1 MSLIRNLSEKLKN
14 INCIQKERGAIFV
27 LTALL
32 LPIMFGCLG
41 IAYDVGTIYMH
52 KSRLQNVADAA
63 ALAGGRAYI
72 ESQAKTTGTKDD
84 IDEDENHTGHGVKN
98 PYTYTIAG
106 INNRTGIDG
115 ITYGNSRKHADADKA
130 ADDYIY
136 KNIINLGETVKADRY
151 SHFALKGIKKNAD
164 AEGEETTYTSTDD
177 VFYRVGLE
185 ETVPL
190 HFLPVI
196 TNKNAETVRAG
207 SVVLVQPGTTTVI
220 PGSGG
225 GSTTVTNPS
234 IFDNL
239 FTYSEYFDTG
249 LANENNK
256 VNATYVGNMVFTY
269 GNGSSSQSVF
279 YNIDKIINNSTQS
292 VEHIFS
298 DDTDAADYLSS
309 MRDNPSE
316 TSASA
321 WAKVNDPTIDTYYN
335 TTAYA
340 SAFENKL
347 NETHIDVYKTSL
359 SASDINDHNGSLYNQ
374 QVKIDNKSVQQKG
387 GVLYIKDGSDSVY
400 YAVDPSTN
408 AYMYIEEEGVNYQ
421 VYYVRPQNAN
431 YVCKCVNVDGKYYL
445 LNENGTRSNCYVSTT
460 EFNNQKMVIDISGD
474 GKHPLRYENDTWQ
487 YGIADN
493 GGNFNTWNNVQQEQL
508 RNSSYPAPL
517 INTTFDQNDTQ
528 YTAHIE
534 SNVFHFS
541 RAFQAYVNNVDI
553 SITEALDLDTENPAT
568 PIYIIIDNT
577 IDGSINFTCYDNVR
591 PVILVYLGTGNIKLQ
606 NGGDENTVAKLT
618 IYAPYGSVGIT
629 PDQEQINYIGTFYG
643 NIIARRVANQ
653 ASGGPGGKWIQQN
666 FLESDDYTDTDVA
679 QATQDIVSNI
689 SSATLPDNIKADVLN
704 TYATSLGIEVSDLTD
719 SLFYSKLGYNDKQT
733 LYNAWK
739 TLQDRYS
746 DYADYLWPWNEHFN
760 IESGEDQ
767 TVTTDETI
775 RLINYR
781 TEYQVNED
789 GSIPENKV
797 LDPFIF
803 VSLEQPVS
811 Y

>member
-1 MSLIRNLSEKLKN
+1 MSLIRNILEKLKI
-14 INCIQKERGAIFV
+14 INRIQKERGAIFV

-41 IAYDVGTIYMH
+41 IAYDVGNVYIH
-52 KSRLQNVADAA
+52 KARLQNVTDAA
-63 ALAGGRAYI
+63 ALAGGRAYLQ
-72 ESQAKTTGTKDD
+72 SQAKTTGTKDN
-84 IDEDENHTGHGVKN
+84 IDDNSDGHDSDN
-98 PYTYTIAG
+98 PFTYTIAG
-106 INNRTGIDG
+106 RSNRSADG
-115 ITYGNSRKHADADKA
+115 ITYGSSRKHADADKA

-136 KNIINLGETVKADRY
+136 NNIINLGETVRADKF
-151 SHFALKGIKKNAD
+151 SHYALKGVKKNAPV
-164 AEGEETTYTSTDD
+164 EGQEEDTYTATDEI
-177 VFYRVGLE
+177 FYRVGLY

-190 HFLPVI
+190 YFLSVI
-196 TNKNAETVRAG
+196 TNKNVETVRAG
-207 SVVLVQPGTTTVI
+207 SVVLVQPGRVI

-225 GSTTVTNPS
+225 GTTTVTNPS

-239 FTYSEYFDTG
+239 FTYSEYFDSG

-256 VNATYVGNMVFTY
+256 VNATYVGDMVFTY
-269 GNGSSSQSVF
+269 GNGSSSTSVF

-292 VEHIFS
+292 VDHLFS
-298 DDTDAADYLSS
+298 DDTDASEYLPS
-309 MRDNPSE
+309 MRENPSG
-316 TSASA
+316 TSASS
-321 WAKVNDPTIDTYYN
+321 WAKINDPIIDTYYK
-335 TTAYA
+335 TTTYV
-340 SAFENKL
+340 SAFESKL
-347 NETHIDVYKTSL
+347 NATHIDVYKTNL
-359 SASDINDHNGSLYNQ
+359 SAAEINDHNGSLYNQ
-374 QVKIDNKSVQQKG
+374 QVKIDGKSVQQKG

-400 YAVDPSTN
+400 YAVDPTTN
-408 AYMYIEEEGVNYQ
+408 AYMYIEENGVTYQ

-460 EFNNQKMVIDISGD
+460 EFNNQTMVIDISGD
-474 GKHPLRYENDTWQ
+474 DKHPLRYENGVWQ
-487 YGIADN
+487 YGIND
-493 GGNFNTWNNVQQEQL
+493 GYGNFNTWNNVLQEQL
-508 RNSSYPAPL
+508 RNSSYPAQR
-517 INTTFDQNDTQ
+517 INTTFDQNDTI

-541 RAFQAYVNNVDI
+541 KALQANVNNVNI

-577 IDGSINFTCYDNVR
+577 IDGSINFTCYNNVR
-591 PVILVYLGTGNIKLQ
+591 PVILVYLGTGNVKLQ
-606 NGGDENTVAKLT
+606 NGGDNNTVAKLT
-618 IYAPYGSVGIT
+618 IYAPYGTVGIT

-643 NIIARRVANQ
+643 NIIAKRIANQ

-666 FLESDDYTDTDVA
+666 LLENDDYIDTDVA
-679 QATQDIVSNI
+679 KATKDVTDNTSLT
-689 SSATLPDNIKADVLN
+689 TLPDDVKADILN
-704 TYATSLGIEVSDLTD
+704 TYATSLGKEVSDLTD
-719 SLFYSKLGYNDKQT
+719 SLFYSKLGYNDKQK

-739 TLQDRYS
+739 TLQERYP
-746 DYADYLWPWNEHFN
+746 DFANQLWPWNEHFD

-767 TVTTDETI
+767 IVDENL

-789 GSIPENKV
+789 GSVPENKV

-803 VSLEQPVS
+803 ETLAKPNS